1 MERKVYEFISKEK
14 NDPIREW
21 RICRRTGEEFP
32 IFESE
37 KLLLEKISPTI
48 GDKKYQISLP
58 QLSPEARQI
67 KRLIWRNE
75 RKFYKFVDSKGVSGI
90 STISDQM

>member
-1 MERKVYEFISKEK
+1 MERKVYEFISQQKK
-14 NDPIREW
+14 DPIIEW
-21 RICRRTGEEFP
+21 RICRRTGKEFP

-37 KLLLEKISPTI
+37 KILLEKISPTI
-48 GDKKYQISLP
+48 ADKKYLLSLP
-58 QLSPEARQI
+58 QLSPEARQM

-75 RKFYKFVDSKGVSGI
+75 RKFYKFIDAQGKSGI